1 MLREQL
7 RQETEWKTPK
17 LLNPTP
23 SERVEVDL
31 QKIEAGDISSW
42 MQLTLDLTLEPT
54 SAMYGHDLGANLA
67 GTPGWKAAESVRK
80 NRILE
85 AAVRY
90 LHEGDPQTNEW
101 FRSSNISYLP
111 IAGFHALALLMVMQD
126 PRLDSL
132 TREVWT
138 KWVPILMRFTTG
150 ENVNCTYNRVC
161 YGVLTIWSQM
171 SL

>member
-1 MLREQL
+1 
-7 RQETEWKTPK
+7 
-17 LLNPTP
+17 
-23 SERVEVDL
+23 
-31 QKIEAGDISSW
+31 

-90 LHEGDPQTNEW
+90 LQEGDPQNNEW
-101 FRSSNISYLP
+101 FRTSSISYPP

-150 ENVNCTYNRVC
+150 ENDELHLQSRLLRRAHELVPNELVSRFLELIDSENERDGHLFLAKEIETCPS
-161 YGVLTIWSQM
+161 G
-171 SL
+171 